1 MKPVNLETQIEIIYL
16 CLFVFVPIDFEVNMS
31 ELIQAVLESEEKN
44 DLRAF
49 LSQLRQQDKNY
60 LLRNDIL
67 YVYSE
72 YCAKNEKPEE
82 LYTFSL
88 LGKLL
93 YYTQEIIQEDSNFC
107 FIIRPQIASQEVY
120 RLTAD
125 LSVEAMTVQEL
136 LDLRDRLVNK
146 YHPNEGDLLELDFGP
161 FYDYTPVIRDPKNI
175 GKGVQYLNRYL
186 SSKLFQDPKQWL
198 ESLFSFLRL
207 HQYNGIQLLINN
219 RIQSQQQLSQ
229 QVKKAIAFVTER
241 PSDELYDEF
250 RFQLQTMGFEPGWGN
265 TAQRVQET
273 LNILDELIDSPD
285 PQTLEAFI
293 SRVPMIFRIVL
304 VSAHGWFGQEG
315 VLGRPDTGG
324 QVVYVLDQARN
335 LEKQLQEDVLLA
347 GLDGLNVKP
356 KVIILSRLIP
366 HSDGTLCNQRL
377 EKVHSTDN
385 AWILRVPLRDFN
397 PNMTQNWISRFEFW
411 PYLETFAIDSERE
424 LLAEFQGKP
433 DLIVGNYTDGNLV
446 AFLLARRMKVTQCNI
461 AHALEKSKYL
471 FSNLYWQDL
480 DEKYHFSLQFTADLI
495 AMNAANFVVSS
506 TYQEIVGT
514 PDSVGQY
521 ESYKC
526 FTMPELYHVVNGIEL
541 FSPKF
546 NVVPPGVNEN
556 YYFPYTR
563 VQERVESDRLRL
575 DEMLFTL
582 EDSSQ
587 IFGQLD
593 DPNKRPIFSMARLD
607 RIKNLTGLAE
617 CFGQSKDLQ
626 EHCNL
631 ILVAGKLRTE
641 ESDDNEERDE
651 IIKLYHIIDEYNL
664 HGKIRWLGVRL
675 SKSDS
680 GEIYR
685 VIADRK
691 GIFVQPALFEAFG
704 LTILESMI
712 SGLPN
717 FATQFGGPLEIIQD
731 KVNGFY
737 INPTNLTETATKIL
751 YFVTKCEQN
760 PEYWEAISQKAIDRV
775 YTTYTWKIH
784 TTKLLSLARIYGFW
798 NFISKENREDLLR
811 YLESLFYLIYKPRAQ
826 QLLEQHKYR

>member
-1 MKPVNLETQIEIIYL
+1 
-16 CLFVFVPIDFEVNMS
+16 MS
-31 ELIQAVLESEEKN
+31 ELMQAILDSEEKN

-49 LSQLRQQDKNY
+49 ISELRLQDKNY

-67 YVYSE
+67 NVYSE
-72 YCAKNEKPEE
+72 YCSKCQKSETSYK
-82 LYTFSL
+82 FSN
-88 LGKLL
+88 LGKLI

-107 FIIRPQIASQEVY
+107 FIIRPNIAAQEVY

-125 LSVEAMTVQEL
+125 LDVEPMTVQEL

-146 YHPNEGDLLELDFGP
+146 FHPHEGDLLELDFGP
-161 FYDYTPVIRDPKNI
+161 FYDYTPTIRDPKNI

-186 SSKLFQDPKQWL
+186 SSKLFQDSQQWL
-198 ESLFSFLRL
+198 ESLFNFLRL
-207 HQYNGIQLLINN
+207 HNYNGIQLLINYQ
-219 RIQSQQQLSQ
+219 IQSQQQLSQ
-229 QVKKAIAFVTER
+229 QVKKALNFVSDR
-241 PSDELYDEF
+241 PHDEPYEQF
-250 RFQLQTMGFEPGWGN
+250 RLQLQAMGFEPGWGN
-265 TAQRVQET
+265 TASRVRDT

-285 PQTLEAFI
+285 PLTLEAFI
-293 SRVPMIFRIVL
+293 SRIPMIFRIVL

-324 QVVYVLDQARN
+324 QVVYVLDQAKN
-335 LEKQLQEDVLLA
+335 LEKQLQEDAILA
-347 GLDGLNVKP
+347 GLEVLNVQP
-356 KVIILSRLIP
+356 KVIILTRLIP
-366 HSDGTLCNQRL
+366 NSDGTLCNQRL
-377 EKVHSTDN
+377 EKVHGTEN
-385 AWILRVPLRDFN
+385 AWILRVPLREFN
-397 PNMTQNWISRFEFW
+397 PKMTQNWISRFEFW

-424 LLAEFQGKP
+424 LLAEFHGRP

-480 DEKYHFSLQFTADLI
+480 EEKYHFSLQFTADLI
-495 AMNAANFVVSS
+495 AMNAANFVISS

-514 PDSVGQY
+514 SDSVGQY

-556 YYFPYTR
+556 SYFPYTHTQDR
-563 VQERVESDRLRL
+563 IESDRDRL
-575 DEMLFTL
+575 EEMLFTL

-587 IFGQLD
+587 IFGKLD

-617 CFGQSKDLQ
+617 CFGKSKELQ

-631 ILVAGKLRTE
+631 ILVAGKLRIE
-641 ESDDNEERDE
+641 ESEDNEERDE
-651 IIKLYHIIDEYNL
+651 IVKLYRIIDEYNL

-675 SKSDS
+675 SKNDS

-685 VIADRK
+685 VICDRQ

-712 SGLPN
+712 SGLPT

-731 KVNGFY
+731 QINGFY
-737 INPTNLTETATKIL
+737 INPTHLEETATKIL
-751 YFVTKCEQN
+751 DFVTKCEHN
-760 PEYWEAISQKAIDRV
+760 PNYWKIISEKAIDRV
-775 YTTYTWKIH
+775 YSTYTWKIH
-784 TTKLLSLARIYGFW
+784 TTKLLTLARIYGFW
-798 NFISKENREDLLR
+798 NFASKEKREDLLR
-811 YLESLFYLIYKPRAQ
+811 YLESLFYLIYKPNLHRSK
-826 QLLEQHKYR
+826 LLP

>member
-1 MKPVNLETQIEIIYL
+1 
-16 CLFVFVPIDFEVNMS
+16 MS

-49 LSQLRQQDKNY
+49 ISELRQQEKNY

-67 YVYSE
+67 QVYGE
-72 YCAKNEKPEE
+72 YCAKHGQPEKSDK
-82 LYTFSL
+82 LSL

-107 FIIRPQIASQEVY
+107 FIIRPYIASQEVY
-120 RLTAD
+120 RITAD
-125 LSVEAMTVQEL
+125 LSAEAMTIQEL

-146 YHPNEGDLLELDFGP
+146 YHPNEGDLLELDFAP

-198 ESLFSFLRL
+198 ESLFNFLRL

-229 QVKKAIAFVTER
+229 QLKKAIAFVNER
-241 PSDELYDEF
+241 PSDEPYDDF

-273 LNILDELIDSPD
+273 LNILDELIDSPA
-285 PQTLEAFI
+285 PQILEEFI

-366 HSDGTLCNQRL
+366 NSDGTLCNERL

-424 LLAEFQGKP
+424 LLAEFHGKP

-480 DEKYHFSLQFTADLI
+480 EDKYHFSLQFTADLI

-546 NVVPPGVNEN
+546 NVVPPGVNES
-556 YYFPYTR
+556 YYFPYTKT
-563 VQERVESDRLRL
+563 QERVESDRLRL
-575 DEMLFTL
+575 AEMLFTL

-587 IFGQLD
+587 IFGKLD

-685 VIADRK
+685 VIADHQ

-712 SGLPN
+712 SGLPT

-737 INPTNLTETATKIL
+737 INPTNLAETATKIL
-751 YFVTKCEQN
+751 DFVTKCEQN
-760 PEYWEAISQKAIDRV
+760 PDYWQTISQKAINRV

-798 NFISKENREDLLR
+798 NFTSQENREDLLR
-811 YLESLFYLIYKPRAQ
+811 YLEALFYLIYKPRAQ